1 MSIPYELTPY
11 VPFGMALAG
20 AVILF
25 LLLRR
30 MVSAGPHG
38 ATQATAA
45 RHSLTVG
52 VLGWMA
58 SSLAGASTFW
68 EIQQAQFSPAP
79 APWML
84 FVPVLLVLG
93 IHALGQWSYPGGRR
107 SVRVADIQP
116 RRLIDFLPKPL
127 TTVTA
132 LVFLISQLMILA
144 TLGFAGMAPREDP
157 SPYAVPNPGRL
168 PGVEVAAWLGG
179 AWLALAAGTVAV
191 LLLITHRH
199 QLPGLTRRENS
210 YLRTLS
216 MNRLLRTSA
225 TIASGLGAIGAG
237 FAGMKVPGFGTD
249 SWIEPGAAFNVL
261 VLLVMWRW
269 PIPFFRPVSDPQPAD
284 PALRWHRLAVVP
296 AVPFGLVT
304 LLVLVPSFAV
314 FGAGLH
320 SIVIVLTAGVLFLFW
335 VLWCTGKILQ
345 DPRIAQDPPAAQTHP
360 ASPTH
365 LAAHPV
371 SLPFPRAST
380 LTVAA
385 LCTIT
390 VLVALAS
397 VLWNVA
403 STEGDHSEIAVPAI
417 IACGLG
423 SLLIIVLTLL
433 TGRRIA
439 IRTLTSVL
447 PATIRL
453 DREAVTQERW
463 QRLTLWSG
471 AILLCASAFLLF
483 QIRLPMEVTGRTAE
497 GGVTTAILGFAQLAG
512 TVLILL
518 AVLLWSLSAV
528 DPVPEP
534 EDAVHVPEPH
544 HV

>member
-68 EIQQAQFSPAP
+68 EVQQTQFAPAP
-79 APWML
+79 SPWML

-93 IHALGQWSYPGGRR
+93 IHTLGQWSYPGDRR

-116 RRLIDFLPKPL
+116 RRLADFLPRPL
-127 TTVTA
+127 AVVTA

-179 AWLALAAGTVAV
+179 AWLVLAAGTVAV

-225 TIASGLGAIGAG
+225 TIASGLGAIAAG
-237 FAGMKVPGFGTD
+237 FAGMKVPGFGNA

-269 PIPFFRPVSDPQPAD
+269 PIPFFQPVSDPKPTD

-304 LLVLVPSFAV
+304 LLVLVSSIALYGV
-314 FGAGLH
+314 GLH
-320 SIVIVLTAGVLFLFW
+320 SIVIVLSTGVLFLLW
-335 VLWCTGKILQ
+335 VLWCTRKIPQ
-345 DPRIAQDPPAAQTHP
+345 DPRMAQDLLAARTHPAAQ
-360 ASPTH
+360 
-365 LAAHPV
+365 PV
-371 SLPFPRAST
+371 RLPFPRAST
-380 LTVAA
+380 LTVAV
-385 LCTIT
+385 LCGIT

-403 STEGDHSEIAVPAI
+403 STEGDHSEIAIPAI

-423 SLLIIVLTLL
+423 ALAIIVLTLL

-439 IRTLTSVL
+439 ARTLTSVL
-447 PATIRL
+447 PASIRL
-453 DREAVTQERW
+453 DREAVIQERW

-471 AILLCASAFLLF
+471 AILLCVSAFLLF
-483 QIRLPMEVTGRTAE
+483 QIRLPVEITGRTE
-497 GGVTTAILGFAQLAG
+497 ESGVATAILGFAQLAG

>member
-11 VPFGMALAG
+11 VPFGTALAG

-38 ATQATAA
+38 ATPATAA
-45 RHSLTVG
+45 QHSLSVG

-68 EIQQAQFSPAP
+68 EVQQTQFAPAP
-79 APWML
+79 SPWML

-93 IHALGQWSYPGGRR
+93 IHALGQWSYPGDRR

-116 RRLIDFLPKPL
+116 RRLADFLPKPL
-127 TTVTA
+127 TAVTA
-132 LVFLISQLMILA
+132 LVFLISQLMILG

-225 TIASGLGAIGAG
+225 TIASGLGAIAAG
-237 FAGMKVPGFGTD
+237 FAGLKVPGFGAD
-249 SWIEPGAAFNVL
+249 SWIEAGAAFNVL

-269 PIPFFRPVSDPQPAD
+269 PIPSFRPVSDPKPTD

-296 AVPFGLVT
+296 AVPVGLVT
-304 LLVLVPSFAV
+304 LLVLVPSIGLY
-314 FGAGLH
+314 GAGLH
-320 SIVIVLTAGVLFLFW
+320 SIVIVLTAGALFLVW
-335 VLWCTGKILQ
+335 VLWCTRKIPQ
-345 DPRIAQDPPAAQTHP
+345 DPRMTQTRPPAQ
-360 ASPTH
+360 
-365 LAAHPV
+365 PV
-371 SLPFPRAST
+371 RLPFPRAST
-380 LTVAA
+380 LTVAV
-385 LCTIT
+385 LCGVTI
-390 VLVALAS
+390 LVALAS
-397 VLWNVA
+397 TLWNVA
-403 STEGDHSEIAVPAI
+403 SSESADSEIAIPAI
-417 IACGLG
+417 IVCGLG
-423 SLLIIVLTLL
+423 SLAIIVLTLL
-433 TGRRIA
+433 TALRIA
-439 IRTLTSVL
+439 VRTLTSVL

-453 DREAVTQERW
+453 DRESVIQERW

-483 QIRLPMEVTGRTAE
+483 QIRLPVEATGRYD
-497 GGVTTAILGFAQLAG
+497 GGSGMTTAVLGFAQLAG
-512 TVLILL
+512 TVLTLL
-518 AVLLWSLSAV
+518 AVLLWALSAV

>member
-11 VPFGMALAG
+11 VPFGMVLAG

-93 IHALGQWSYPGGRR
+93 IHALGQWSYPGDRR

-144 TLGFAGMAPREDP
+144 TLGFVGMAPREDP

-168 PGVEVAAWLGG
+168 PGVEVAAWLGV
-179 AWLALAAGTVAV
+179 AWLVLAAGTVAV

-225 TIASGLGAIGAG
+225 TIASGLGAIAAG
-237 FAGMKVPGFGTD
+237 FAGMKVPGFGD
-249 SWIEPGAAFNVL
+249 ASWIEVGAAFNVL

-269 PIPFFRPVSDPQPAD
+269 PIPLFRPVSDPKPAD

-304 LLVLVPSFAV
+304 LLVLVPSIGLY
-314 FGAGLH
+314 GAGLH
-320 SIVIVLTAGVLFLFW
+320 SIVIVLTAGVLYLLW
-335 VLWCTGKILQ
+335 VLWCTRKIPQ
-345 DPRIAQDPPAAQTHP
+345 DPRMAQDTLAAQTRP
-360 ASPTH
+360 
-365 LAAHPV
+365 AAHPAARAV

-385 LCTIT
+385 VCTIT
-390 VLVALAS
+390 FLVALAS

-403 STEGDHSEIAVPAI
+403 SAEGDHSEIATPAI

-423 SLLIIVLTLL
+423 SLLIIVLSLL

-439 IRTLTSVL
+439 VRTLTSVL

-483 QIRLPMEVTGRTAE
+483 QIRLPVEVTGRAAE

>member
-1 MSIPYELTPY
+1 MSIPYELVPY
-11 VPFGMALAG
+11 VPFGMGLAG
-20 AVILF
+20 TVILF

-68 EIQQAQFSPAP
+68 EVQQAQFSPAP

-93 IHALGQWSYPGGRR
+93 IHALGQWSYPGDRR

-116 RRLIDFLPKPL
+116 RRLADFLPKPL
-127 TTVTA
+127 AVVTA

-179 AWLALAAGTVAV
+179 AWLVLAAGTIAV

-225 TIASGLGAIGAG
+225 TIASGLGAIAAG
-237 FAGMKVPGFGTD
+237 FAGMKVPGFGAT

-269 PIPFFRPVSDPQPAD
+269 PIPFFRPVSDPKPAA

-304 LLVLVPSFAV
+304 LLILVPSIGLY
-314 FGAGLH
+314 GAGLH
-320 SIVIVLTAGVLFLFW
+320 SIVIVLTAGVLFLLW
-335 VLWCTGKILQ
+335 VLWCTRKIPQ
-345 DPRIAQDPPAAQTHP
+345 DPRMAQDTPAGQTHP
-360 ASPTH
+360 AP
-365 LAAHPV
+365 PV
-371 SLPFPRAST
+371 RLPFPRAST
-380 LTVAA
+380 LTVAVF
-385 LCTIT
+385 CGITI
-390 VLVALAS
+390 LVALAT

-403 STEGDHSEIAVPAI
+403 STEGDHSETAIPAI
-417 IACGLG
+417 IVCGLG
-423 SLLIIVLTLL
+423 SLAIIVLTLL
-433 TGRRIA
+433 TARRIA
-439 IRTLTSVL
+439 VRTLTSVL

-471 AILLCASAFLLF
+471 AILLCVSAYLLF
-483 QIRLPMEVTGRTAE
+483 QIRLPVEMTGRTDE
-497 GGVTTAILGFAQLAG
+497 GGASTVILGLAQLAG
-512 TVLILL
+512 TVLTLL